1 MIEKRHVYMSA
12 DLLRH
17 NDPCITAYRSQSLN
31 LRQDLADA
39 TVPLLGAKA
48 ARRAIGD
55 WGRPA
60 SGITHLVFC
69 STVSGCIPGADF
81 EVVRLL
87 GLPLSTR
94 RFMLYQVGCHGGGMA
109 LRLAK
114 DLAETNNHGAGVLV
128 ACVELTLTAFSTGP
142 TTGTAP
148 TPWCTI
154 LLLVSG

>member
-17 NDPCITAYRSQSLN
+17 NDPCITACRSQSLN

-55 WGRPA
+55 WGRQA

-114 DLAETNNHGAGVLV
+114 DLAKNNPGARVLV
-128 ACVELTLTAFSTGP
+128 VCSEVITMALRCNNP
-142 TTGTAP
+142 DN
-148 TPWCTI
+148 WCENRPI
-154 LLLVSG
+154 

>member
-1 MIEKRHVYMSA
+1 MSD

-17 NDPCITAYRSQSLN
+17 NPCITAYRSRSLN

-39 TVPLLGAKA
+39 TVLLLGATA

-60 SGITHLVFC
+60 SGIMHLVFC
-69 STVSGCIPGADF
+69 TTVSGCIPGADF

-94 RFMLYQVGCHGGGMA
+94 RFMLYQAGCHGGGMA

-114 DLAETNNHGAGVLV
+114 DLAKNNPGARVLV
-128 ACVELTLTAFSTGP
+128 VCSEVITMALRCNNP
-142 TTGTAP
+142 DHWAP
-148 TPWCTI
+148 
-154 LLLVSG
+154 LVIPCFPLEAP